1 MENYQFITHLQQFPE
16 RTSKIYIYFSGF
28 PVEKYIEKKVVLIM
42 KSLILWDIS
51 VEKLYKKILSIL
63 GKREERDS
71 MVGNVMRLTIIN
83 FIETFQQ
90 KWGRKK
96 FSNSGKQSYQS

>member
-51 VEKLYKKILSIL
+51 VEKFYKKDIIYL
-63 GKREERDS
+63 GKK
-71 MVGNVMRLTIIN
+71 GG
-83 FIETFQQ
+83 QGQ
-90 KWGRKK
+90 HGRQCNEADNNKLYR
-96 FSNSGKQSYQS
+96 NIPAEMG